1 MFDWKGSTMTSE
13 EFFSTLVGYPLLLL
27 AIIILPIGYLFKD
40 LFYIFTLDF
49 ASLELSFKDQYNSLL

>member
-13 EFFSTLVGYPLLLL
+13 EFFSTLVGYPLLFL
-27 AIIILPIGYLFKD
+27 AFIILPIGYLFED

-49 ASLELSFKDQYNSLL
+49 ASLELSFKKQYNSLL